1 MLSFPH
7 GPEDIPIIGA
17 LKHFIPCVKDHTI
30 GLCSTICRV
39 NHTCYSPKGSPNA
52 SYFWN
57 TISKEEELYAIKE
70 IKAGEEIEVSY
81 MSNVSDFKPPVQHL
95 CEKYALSALVQDVL
109 ARLPTCLHPRSEL
122 QHTIVLS
129 TTLPSRF
136 GPDNPLEILEDINR
150 QILVISAEGWTSDI
164 GSRAHDAF
172 QLCASYGDAASA
184 RKWEAIS
191 RDSHALYQG
200 RKSDSFKRAKDLA
213 TNPQGFHAWRQLGR
227 RNLKGPSEEV
237 LQCFYLS
244 RVDTAQDRLNET
256 LPSAVSI
263 PTSGAAQG
271 SSPDVGTDA
280 GPSASTAAHKLSKG
294 QKKKA
299 KAKAKKEAA
308 RNAEES

>member
-1 MLSFPH
+1 MPTDTTSPRIAIVDIAGKGKGVIAQEGIARGTLIISEKPRIIVPAVGDAGLVKAISVLPREDLSFMLSFPH

-17 LKHFIPCVKDHTI
+17 LKHFIPCVGDHTI
-30 GLCSTICRV
+30 SLCSTICRV

-95 CEKYALSALVQDVL
+95 RETYAFECACPGCTRPAADLLASEKRIAAYNSFVDD
-109 ARLPTCLHPRSEL
+109 
-122 QHTIVLS
+122 
-129 TTLPSRF
+129 LPSRF
-136 GPDNPLEILEDINR
+136 GPDNPLEILEDISR

-184 RKWEAIS
+184 RKWEAIC

-213 TNPQGFHAWRQLGR
+213 TNPQSFHAWKQLGR
-227 RNLKGPSEEV
+227 RNLKGPVS
-237 LQCFYLS
+237 CFCE
-244 RVDTAQDRLNET
+244 A
-256 LPSAVSI
+256 
-263 PTSGAAQG
+263 TS
-271 SSPDVGTDA
+271 TIY
-280 GPSASTAAHKLSKG
+280 
-294 QKKKA
+294 
-299 KAKAKKEAA
+299 
-308 RNAEES
+308 